1 MRHRINGMLCLEVL
15 GLVGLSGGRSLFG
28 GVAAAAVIRP
38 VCVGVCVV
46 AGGASPLL
54 HCCQQADQLA
64 PASQTDARL
73 QRQLNPI
80 VVLASLPRS

>member
-38 VCVGVCVV
+38 VCVGVCVL

-64 PASQTDARL
+64 PASQTDAL
-73 QRQLNPI
+73 VGQAMHTC
-80 VVLASLPRS
+80 V